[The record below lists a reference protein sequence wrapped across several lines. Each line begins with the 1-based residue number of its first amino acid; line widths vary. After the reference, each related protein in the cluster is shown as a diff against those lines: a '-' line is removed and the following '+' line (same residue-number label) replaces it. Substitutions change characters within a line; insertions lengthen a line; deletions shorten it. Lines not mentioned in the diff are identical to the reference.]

1 MSITVDIT
9 TPGSGGD
16 LLWLINAPALMDA
29 RLDGFP
35 AHSCEGLWEDSF
47 FLFKKNLHG
56 SG

>member
-1 MSITVDIT
+1 MFITVDVT

-16 LLWLINAPALMDA
+16 LLWLINAPALTDA
-29 RLDGFP
+29 RLDGFR
-35 AHSCEGLWEDSF
+35 AHTCEGLREDFF